1 ADSLWARTRMVKV
14 RRLRANNAAVSGA
27 TTDPRLLRHPLIGVI
42 RSEEPSTNPAVI
54 SEWPPKYFVAE
65 YTTRSAPNSS
75 GRLFTGEAKV
85 LSITTSAPYLCAR
98 LLIALMS
105 KISRAGFVGV
115 SKNTNFA
122 PF

>member
-1 ADSLWARTRMVKV
+1 MVKV
-14 RRLRANNAAVSGA
+14 RRLRANNAAVCGA
-27 TTDPRLLRHPLIGVI
+27 TTDARLLRHPLIGGI

-54 SEWPPKYFVAE
+54 SEWPRKYFVAE
-65 YTTRSAPNSS
+65 YTTRSAPNSI
-75 GRLFTGEAKV
+75 GRWFTGEAKV
-85 LSITTSAPYLCAR
+85 LSINTSAPYLCDR

-105 KISRAGFVGV
+105 KCSRAGFVGG